1 MHRKAH
7 ARTVRPGV
15 YPVLDRIRRLSD
27 RRERDRTGLHFTEGL
42 RSVLQA
48 LEASIPVETL
58 LYSER
63 LCGNPSA
70 QKQVRL
76 SGHAGLP
83 ILRVTPE
90 EFRAISRTPRASGLG
105 AVLRQQWTPL
115 ERIDPR
121 RGICWLVMGSIRSP
135 GNLGTIIRTAEAAG
149 AGGVLFLDPATD
161 PFDPVV
167 VRATMGGIFHL
178 EIARTS
184 LEEFRG
190 WTRRH
195 GMHVWAASPRGQAPY
210 FEAPLRPPLAILL
223 GEERRGLTS
232 DELGLATDTVR
243 IPIPG
248 RADSLN
254 VGVAAGVLLYE
265 VLRRSTIPFQDTSS
279 RGLPEVPD
287 SAALRVRPAPTK
299 PEDAPS
305 LKGE

>member
-1 MHRKAH
+1 MHRKAR
-7 ARTVRPGV
+7 APTVRTSV
-15 YPVLDRIRRLSD
+15 NPVLDRIRRLSD
-27 RRERDRTGLHFTEGL
+27 RRERDRTCLHFTEGF

-63 LCGNPSA
+63 LCWNPSA
-70 QKQVRL
+70 QKRVRL
-76 SGHAGLP
+76 AGRAGLP
-83 ILRVTPE
+83 VIRVTPE

-105 AVLRQQWTPL
+105 AVLRQHWTPL

-121 RGICWLVMGSIRSP
+121 RGACWLVMGRIRSR

-149 AGGVLFLDPATD
+149 AGGALFLDPVTD
-161 PFDPVV
+161 PFHPDV

-178 EIARTS
+178 EIGRTS

-190 WTRRH
+190 WTGRH
-195 GMHVWAASPRGQAPY
+195 GIHVWAASPRGQAPY
-210 FEAPLRPPLAILL
+210 FEAPLRTPLAILL
-223 GEERRGLTS
+223 GEERQGLTS
-232 DELGLATDTVR
+232 DEMGLATNTVR

-265 VLRRSTIPFQDTSS
+265 VLRRS
-279 RGLPEVPD
+279 
-287 SAALRVRPAPTK
+287 
-299 PEDAPS
+299 PS
-305 LKGE
+305 GNVIAGGP